1 MARRPSV
8 FDRALPREQP
18 SPNEAAESA
27 APPVDRSQAAGKVG
41 IASLMSAGLDQAT
54 GDKGVPPTPAV
65 MAMKR
70 SLKDLSEASIQ
81 EIPLDQIGDSRI
93 HDRIDLTEEL
103 EPLMKSLEENGQETA
118 VKVRYAAPGPSNPV
132 YEIIV
137 GRRRVAAARA
147 LGWESIKGL
156 VLKITDEELLRS
168 LISENS
174 ARKDTTFIGRSQ
186 LAYLAS
192 KSGHSDEEIA
202 KIYNSDRSLI
212 NRMIRIYEGIGPEII
227 GRIGDA
233 PDIGRRRWMDLRS
246 LLEENPVSPD
256 EVSKLITQGIDRF
269 ADEISDLW
277 EKRVSTSSSGN
288 ESIPQSTMRFNALE
302 RMLQDLKGQV
312 SEDADSGTDASE
324 GAKPTRTP
332 GRVQKRPLPGFGTV
346 QRKPKE
352 LVLKIDRGLDPDLL
366 QRIEDALPDFVKQ
379 VMEDAQA
386 DKNS

>member
-18 SPNEAAESA
+18 SPNEAAEPA
-27 APPVDRSQAAGKVG
+27 APPVEKSQAAGKVG
-41 IASLMSAGLDQAT
+41 IASLMSAGLDQAP

-118 VKVRYAAPGPSNPV
+118 VKVRYATPGAGKPV

-192 KSGHSDEEIA
+192 KSGHSDDEIA
-202 KIYNSDRSLI
+202 KIYSSDRTLI
-212 NRMIRIYEGIGPEII
+212 NRMIRIYEVIGPEII
-227 GRIGDA
+227 SRIGDA

-246 LLEENPVSPD
+246 LLEESPMSPD
-256 EVSKLITQGIDRF
+256 EVSNLITQGIDRF
-269 ADEISDLW
+269 ADEIAELW
-277 EKRVSTSSSGN
+277 AKRVSTSSSGN
-288 ESIPQSTMRFNALE
+288 ESIPQSTLRFYALE
-302 RMLQDLKGQV
+302 RMLQVLKTQA
-312 SEDADSGTDASE
+312 SEDADNGTDVAE
-324 GAKPTRTP
+324 GARPTKATARA
-332 GRVQKRPLPGFGTV
+332 QKRPLPGFGTV

-352 LVLKIDRGLDPDLL
+352 LVLKIDRGLDPNLL
-366 QRIEDALPDFVKQ
+366 QRIEDALPDLVRQ
-379 VMEDAQA
+379 VIKDAQG